1 MHCSTA
7 FGTHFVVLR
16 CPCYERRG
24 GHDGE
29 AMRGQRGARQLWG
42 GSGCAI
48 RMLILGIGQ
57 PPIIGFVQNNIH
69 PPTKEAV
76 WGEKYLH
83 RVRLSVEREAR
94 IRGFIYLFSAK
105 E

>member
-1 MHCSTA
+1 MA
-7 FGTHFVVLR
+7 IM
-16 CPCYERRG
+16 ERG
-24 GHDGE
+24 G
-29 AMRGQRGARQLWG
+29 
-42 GSGCAI
+42 GCAI

-83 RVRLSVEREAR
+83 RVRLSVERGENPR
-94 IRGFIYLFSAK
+94 IFKIIF
-105 E
+105 